1 MRKCNSIR
9 NKLIFSISLFIALL
23 LIAIAGGTYTYFRHM
38 TKKLILDQQ
47 FSMITNLAKGLD
59 DKILSSH
66 NALIASS
73 KVTPADIVDN
83 PQVTQRWLESR
94 TGLRLIFKHGLFVL
108 DAKGKMLATAPIV
121 PQIHGLSYG
130 YREYF
135 KHTIKSNK
143 AQISLPFISTVN
155 GHPII
160 MMTAPIHNSDG
171 SVKGLFCGAIEI
183 HEKGGLLGSL
193 STIRLGS
200 SGYLYLFAPDRTMIS
215 HPDKSRIMKRDV
227 KPGVNSLFD
236 RSLEGFEGSGETI
249 NSKGQSFLAS
259 FKHLQ
264 STDWILAA
272 NYPVAEAYQPITR
285 FRNFYLFG
293 MLFTL
298 LAAIAL
304 ASRLGN
310 TIAGPL
316 TVFTKKINDLAQ
328 PGSDKRQ
335 RLDESRADE
344 LGLLA
349 VSFNTLLDEVQRR
362 EKELKRSEDK
372 FRAVADNTYDWEY
385 WRGVDGGLVYISP
398 SCKRI
403 TGYTAEEFMLDPGL
417 LTMIVHPDDRDI
429 FIRHIEE
436 VDKVGATKRDCG
448 MNSFRIVAKSGEEYW
463 IAHIC
468 QEIFDME
475 GESMGRRACNRDIT
489 KSKQAEEKLLAFSV
503 MMEEKNAELGGA
515 LIAAEEATQAKSVF
529 LATMSHEIRT
539 PMNGVIG
546 MTGLLLDTDLNE
558 EQRQFAEIVR
568 KSGENLLGVIND
580 ILDFSKIEAGKLE
593 IEIIDFDLRT
603 TLEDIT
609 EMLAVRAADTGVEL
623 ICRIDPDVP
632 IYLKGD
638 PGRVRQIITNLAGNA
653 IKFTHEG
660 EVVISASLESEQ
672 NDLVEIRFEV
682 RDTGIGITE
691 ERRAAIFNPFTQ
703 ADGSTTR
710 KYGGTGLGLAIS
722 KQLVELMGGEIGV
735 ESEDE
740 KGSTFWFTA
749 MFEKQ
754 PAAASKTSE
763 VAAHVDISGT
773 RILVVDDNASNR
785 MLMITLLS
793 SWGCQYETAGD
804 GETALALL
812 REAAEQGDP
821 FRVALL
827 DQQMPGMD
835 GSELGRLIKSD
846 PLLESTLMIMVT
858 SLGRRGDAAALEQI
872 GFAGYLTK
880 PVRQAHL
887 KDCIA
892 LVLGRSAGNETK
904 SGIVTQYTV
913 AESSRIG
920 IRILLA
926 EDNAINRKVA
936 QALLGKLGYKADMV
950 VNGREAVR
958 ALESTEYDLVLM
970 DCLMPEMDGFEA
982 TAVIRDPDS
991 KVLNHAVP
999 VIAMTANAMMGDRE
1013 ECLEAG
1019 MDDYLAKPV
1028 KKEELAG
1035 VLRKWLKPDV
1045 HKEAALQSVGDQPAL
1060 PPLFDVAE
1068 LLDNLGGDRDFTRSI
1083 LTEAVEEIPHDIEK
1097 LKRLAAG
1104 DDLQSICLQAHTMKG
1119 VAANICAAPLRKICL
1134 EIEAAAKDGDVKFV
1148 RELLPELERLAVVT
1162 IDSVKKSFQG
1172 AKGRA
1177 YGTYY

>member
-1 MRKCNSIR
+1 MIKFNSIR
-9 NKLIFSISLFIALL
+9 NKLVFAVSLFIALFL
-23 LIAIAGGTYTYFRHM
+23 VVIAAGTYAYFRH
-38 TKKLILDQQ
+38 TTRKLIFDEQ
-47 FSMITNLAKGLD
+47 FTMITGIAKGLD
-59 DKILSSH
+59 DKIISAH
-66 NALIASS
+66 NALIAVS
-73 KVTPADIVDN
+73 KVAPVDVVDN
-83 PQVTQRWLESR
+83 IKVTQKWLENRVGIS
-94 TGLRLIFKHGLFVL
+94 TIFNHGLFVF
-108 DAKGKMLATAPIV
+108 DAAGKLVATSPV
-121 PQIHGLSYG
+121 VSRLHGLTYSH
-130 YREYF
+130 REYF
-135 KHTIKSNK
+135 INTIKSNK
-143 AQISLPFISTVN
+143 PQISLPFISTVN
-155 GHPII
+155 GHPIV
-160 MMTAPIHNSDG
+160 MMTSIVHNPDG
-171 SVKGLFCGAIEI
+171 SIKGLLCGAIDINAKEGI
-183 HEKGGLLGSL
+183 IGSL
-193 STIRLGS
+193 RNVRLGS
-200 SGYLYLFAPDRTMIS
+200 TGYMYLFAPDRTMIT
-215 HPDKSRIMKRDV
+215 HPDRSRIMKQDV
-227 KPGVNSLFD
+227 KPGMNKLFD
-236 RSLEGFEGSGETI
+236 KALDGFEGSGETI
-249 NSKGQSFLAS
+249 NSKGQHFLVS
-259 FKHLQ
+259 FKHLV

-272 NYPVAEAYQPITR
+272 NYPVAEAYQPITC
-285 FRNFYLFG
+285 FRNYYLLG
-293 MLFTL
+293 MFLVL
-298 LAAIAL
+298 LAAITL
-304 ASRLGN
+304 AWRLGSS
-310 TIAGPL
+310 IAGPL
-316 TVFTKKINDLAQ
+316 AVFTKKINELAQ

-335 RLDESRADE
+335 RLDESCADE

-349 VSFNTLLDEVQRR
+349 GSFNTLLDEVQRR
-362 EKELKRSEDK
+362 EKELKSSEDK

-403 TGYTAEEFMLDPGL
+403 TGYTAEEFIRDPGL
-417 LTMIVHPDDRDI
+417 LTRIVHPDDRDM
-429 FIRHIEE
+429 FIRHIED
-436 VDKVGATKRDCG
+436 VDTAGSKRCDCN
-448 MNSFRIVAKSGEEYW
+448 MPVFRIVARSGEEYW

-468 QEIFDME
+468 QEVFDME

-489 KSKQAEEKLLAFSV
+489 KSKQAEEKLLAFSAL
-503 MMEEKNAELGGA
+503 MEEKNAELGGA
-515 LIAAEEATQAKSVF
+515 LIAAEEATQAKSQF

-539 PMNGVIG
+539 PMNGVIA

-593 IEIIDFDLRT
+593 MEIIDFDLRT

-609 EMLAVRAADTGVEL
+609 EMLAVRAADTGLEL

-682 RDTGIGITE
+682 RDTGIGIPE
-691 ERRAAIFNPFTQ
+691 EQRAAIFNPFTQ

-710 KYGGTGLGLAIS
+710 KYGGTGLGLAIC

-735 ESEDE
+735 TSEDK
-740 KGSTFWFTA
+740 KGSIFWFIVR
-749 MFEKQ
+749 FEKQ
-754 PAAASKTSE
+754 TSGLSKKLQVSE
-763 VAAHVDISGT
+763 QADISAA
-773 RILVVDDNASNR
+773 RVLVVDDNATNR
-785 MLMITLLS
+785 MLMITLLNL
-793 SWGCQYETAGD
+793 WGCRYETAAD

-812 REAAEQGDP
+812 REATEQGDP

-835 GSELGRLIKSD
+835 GIELGRLIKSD

-858 SLGRRGDAAALEQI
+858 SLGRRGDPATLGQI
-872 GFAGYLTK
+872 GFAGYQTK

-892 LVLGRSAGNETK
+892 VVLGRSAGNETK
-904 SGIVTQYTV
+904 TGIVTQYTV

-926 EDNAINRKVA
+926 EDNASNRKVA
-936 QALLGKLGYKADMV
+936 QALLNKLGYKADMV
-950 VNGREAVR
+950 VNGQEAVR
-958 ALESTEYDLVLM
+958 ALELTDYDLVLM

-999 VIAMTANAMMGDRE
+999 IIAMTANAMMGDRE

-1028 KKEELAG
+1028 KKENLAG
-1035 VLRKWLKPDV
+1035 ILGKWLKPDV
-1045 HKEAALQSVGDQPAL
+1045 QKEVAVQSEGAQPVV

-1083 LTEAVEEIPHDIEK
+1083 LTDAVQEIPQDIEK
-1097 LKRLAAG
+1097 LKGLAAG
-1104 DDLQSICLQAHTMKG
+1104 DDMQSIRLQAHTMKG
-1119 VAANICAAPLRKICL
+1119 LAANICAPVLREICL
-1134 EIEAAAKDGDVKFV
+1134 EIETAAKDGDVKLV
-1148 RELLPELERLAVVT
+1148 RELLPELERTGLMTIEAV
-1162 IDSVKKSFQG
+1162 SKAF
-1172 AKGRA
+1172 
-1177 YGTYY
+1177 

>member
-23 LIAIAGGTYTYFRHM
+23 LIVIAAVTYAYFRH
-38 TKKLILDQQ
+38 TTQKLIYNEQ
-47 FSMITNLAKGLD
+47 FSMITGMAKGLD
-59 DKILSSH
+59 DKIISSH
-66 NALIASS
+66 NALIAVA
-73 KVTPADIVDN
+73 KVAPVDAVDN
-83 PQVTQRWLESR
+83 QQATQKWLENRVGISS
-94 TGLRLIFKHGLFVL
+94 IFNHSLFVF
-108 DAKGKMLATAPIV
+108 DAAGKLVATSPVAPKL
-121 PQIHGLSYG
+121 HGLSYSH
-130 YREYF
+130 REYF
-135 KHTIKSNK
+135 INTLETRKP
-143 AQISLPFISTVN
+143 QISQPFISTVN
-155 GHPII
+155 GHPIV
-160 MMTAPIHNSDG
+160 MMTSIIQNPDDTI
-171 SVKGLFCGAIEI
+171 KGLLCGAIDI
-183 HEKGGLLGSL
+183 QDKGGLLGSL
-193 STIRLGS
+193 SNVRLGP
-200 SGYLYLFAPDRTMIS
+200 SGYLYLFTTDRTIITHPDR
-215 HPDKSRIMKRDV
+215 SRVMKRDV
-227 KPGVNSLFD
+227 MPGVNTLLD

-249 NSKGQSFLAS
+249 DSKGAHFLTS

-272 NYPVAEAYQPITR
+272 EYPVAEAYQPITR
-285 FRNFYLFG
+285 FRNYYLLG

-335 RLDESRADE
+335 RLDESRVDE

-349 VSFNTLLDEVQRR
+349 GSFNTLLDEVQRR

-417 LTMIVHPDDRDI
+417 LTRIVHPDDRDI
-429 FIRHIEE
+429 FIRHMEA
-436 VDKVGATKRDCG
+436 VDKVGVTKQDCG
-448 MNSFRIVAKSGEEYW
+448 MNAFRIVAKSGEEYW
-463 IAHIC
+463 IAHVC
-468 QEIFDME
+468 QEVFDME

-489 KSKQAEEKLLAFSV
+489 KSKQAEEKLLAFSAL
-503 MMEEKNAELGGA
+503 MEEKNAELGGA
-515 LIAAEEATQAKSVF
+515 LIAAEEATQAKSTF

-593 IEIIDFDLRT
+593 MEIIDFDLRT
-603 TLEDIT
+603 TLEDVA
-609 EMLAVRAADTGVEL
+609 EMLAVRVADTGLEL
-623 ICRIDPDVP
+623 ICRIDPDIP

-660 EVVISASLESEQ
+660 EVVISASRASEQ

-682 RDTGIGITE
+682 CDTGIGIPE

-749 MFEKQ
+749 RFEKQ
-754 PAAASKTSE
+754 PAAALKTSE

-773 RILVVDDNASNR
+773 RILVVDDNATNR

-835 GSELGRLIKSD
+835 GSELGRLIKAD
-846 PLLESTLMIMVT
+846 QLLESTLMIMMT

-880 PVRQAHL
+880 PVRQNHL
-887 KDCIA
+887 YDCIA
-892 LVLGRSAGNETK
+892 LALCRADQNPEDPLLPV
-904 SGIVTQYTV
+904 IVTRHSV
-913 AESSRIG
+913 VESAKQG

-926 EDNAINRKVA
+926 EDNVINQKVA
-936 QALLGKLGYKADMV
+936 QALLDKLGYKADV
-950 VNGREAVR
+950 VANGLEAVR
-958 ALESTEYDLVLM
+958 ALEFINYDLVLM
-970 DCLMPEMDGFEA
+970 DCLMPEMDGFAA
-982 TAVIRDPDS
+982 TAMIRS
-991 KVLNHAVP
+991 EHSNVLNHAVP

-1013 ECLEAG
+1013 ECIEAG
-1019 MDDYLAKPV
+1019 MNDYLTKPV
-1028 KKEELAG
+1028 KKEELAE
-1035 VLRKWLKPDV
+1035 VLGKWLRPAADKE
-1045 HKEAALQSVGDQPAL
+1045 EAAKHDDGQPTHL
-1060 PPLFDVAE
+1060 PLFDAVQ
-1068 LLDNLGGDRDFTRSI
+1068 LLDNIGGDRDFAQSI
-1083 LTEAVEEIPHDIEK
+1083 LTEAVEEIPHDIK
-1097 LKRLAAG
+1097 RLKELAAG
-1104 DDLQSICLQAHTMKG
+1104 TDTHNIRLQAHTMKG
-1119 VAANICAAPLRKICL
+1119 VAANICAAQLRKICL

-1148 RELLPELERLAVVT
+1148 RDLLPELERTGVMTIEAV
-1162 IDSVKKSFQG
+1162 SKAFLREG
-1172 AKGRA
+1172 AR
-1177 YGTYY
+1177 TCL